1 MTAGGPRRRFLII
14 RNRHAGLANRRLV
27 RAVATELAA
36 RGGAARLIETERA
49 GELDDALAGAADFD
63 AICAAGGDGTL
74 RALAKAITGTAAAAR
89 PLALIP
95 SGTGNVMACELDIPR
110 DAPGIAD
117 MLLHGPVRPIAGG
130 RANGELFLS
139 MCGAGFDGEVVAH
152 LASRLKERIG
162 RAAYTAPVL
171 HALKARPIPFT
182 ATIDGVLKRAT
193 WLVVS
198 NVRHYGGRFIIA
210 PGADVSTP
218 GLHAAVMTATT
229 RTGRIA
235 ELLAIAARD
244 PARCRTVEIVPCRTV
259 VIEPPI
265 ALPLE
270 IDGDVLGRGPLS
282 IETVDRAIDMIVPR
296 ARGSHSR

>member
-1 MTAGGPRRRFLII
+1 MSVSGPRRRFLII

-27 RAVATELAA
+27 QAVATELAA
-36 RGGAARLIETERA
+36 RGGEARLIETERA
-49 GELDDALAGAADFD
+49 AELDKALAGAAEFD

-74 RALAKAITGTAAAAR
+74 RALAKAISGTAAVER

-95 SGTGNVMACELDIPR
+95 SGTGNVMACELGIPR

-171 HALKARPIPFT
+171 RALKLRPVPFT
-182 ATIDGVLKRAT
+182 ATIDGVGKQAT

-198 NVRHYGGRFIIA
+198 NVRHYGGSFIIA

-229 RTGRIA
+229 RSGRVA
-235 ELLAIAARD
+235 ELLAIASRN
-244 PARCRTVEIVPCRTV
+244 PARCRTIEIVPCRTV
-259 VIEPPI
+259 VIEPPTS
-265 ALPLE
+265 LPLE
-270 IDGDVLGRGPLS
+270 IDGDILGRGALR
-282 IETVDRAIDMIVPR
+282 IETVDRVIDMIVPP
-296 ARGSHSR
+296 SRR